1 MPVVVLTSSMEEED
15 RISAYRFG
23 CNSYVRKPVDFS
35 RFLDIASQ
43 LSKYWLVLNESAP
56 QW

>member
-1 MPVVVLTSSMEEED
+1 MEEED